1 MVLSSYSVQI
11 FEVQCQLVII
21 RLRRFAECITESETS
36 MVTVL
41 SYSSKIKINIEVL
54 VLEVEPV
61 EVEDEDFTFTVS
73 HMSCAAQPAAGCVS
87 DV

>member
-61 EVEDEDFTFTVS
+61 EVEDEDFTFTDHSFS
-73 HMSCAAQPAAGCVS
+73 HELRSAASCWLC
-87 DV
+87 